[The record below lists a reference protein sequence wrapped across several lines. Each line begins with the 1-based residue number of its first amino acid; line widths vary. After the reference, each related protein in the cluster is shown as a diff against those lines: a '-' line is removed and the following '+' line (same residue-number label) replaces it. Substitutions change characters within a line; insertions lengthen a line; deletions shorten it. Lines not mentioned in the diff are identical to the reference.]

1 MYAMAD
7 LQYEL
12 TYRGCMHY
20 RHRVAEQGSDGWM
33 MYCSN
38 LVQEEQ
44 QQQHRAL
51 PHGFFCN
58 LIFCK
63 QEGQLLWLEDWAA
76 GTVGPKTGDWV
87 QASREQVRC
96 LMGVSGDS
104 CLELATPGR
113 MVLGTVPNM
122 WQPCLLP

>member
-1 MYAMAD
+1 
-7 LQYEL
+7 
-12 TYRGCMHY
+12 
-20 RHRVAEQGSDGWM
+20 M
-33 MYCSN
+33 MYCSHP
-38 LVQEEQ
+38 VQEEQ

-63 QEGQLLWLEDWAA
+63 QERQLFWLEDWAA

-96 LMGVSGDS
+96 LMGVSGDC
-104 CLELATPGR
+104 CLEFTYLRLDVAGDSAKY
-113 MVLGTVPNM
+113 MAALFAS
-122 WQPCLLP
+122 L